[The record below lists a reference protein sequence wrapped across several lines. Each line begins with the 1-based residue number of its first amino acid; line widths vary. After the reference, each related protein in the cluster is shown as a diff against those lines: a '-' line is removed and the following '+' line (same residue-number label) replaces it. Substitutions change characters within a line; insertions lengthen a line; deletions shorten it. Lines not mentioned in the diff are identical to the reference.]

1 MAKTIVIASGG
12 TGGHLYPTIAIA
24 DEIKRL
30 DASAKVIF
38 VGTSERIESREVPR
52 AGYEFRPISIEA
64 PRKSIGSMI
73 RFPFKMLKAIMDCLS
88 IIKETQANAFLGG
101 GAYLSVPVGIAAWLK
116 GVRIGLLEINS
127 IGGTANKLLSRFAK
141 KIYLA
146 YPESKK
152 DFANAADRLEISGT
166 PVRHNLGESLSPA
179 EARRAFGLSEEHPTI
194 LVFGGSLGAK
204 AINEALAESVS
215 DLAARGFNIIWQTGK
230 SADVAALKSQFTD
243 PNVYISEYIYE
254 MDKAYT
260 AADLVVSRAGAST
273 LAELSQIGKPAILVP
288 YPFAADN
295 HQEHNARAYE
305 SEGAAIVLRDQELKQ
320 KLHSEVLSLM
330 ENDEKR
336 NRMASAMR
344 KRENK
349 DAARIVAEWLL
360 NGKA

>member
-1 MAKTIVIASGG
+1 MSKTIIIASGG

-30 DASAKVIF
+30 DPSAKVVF
-38 VGTSERIESREVPR
+38 VGTAERIEAREVPR

-64 PRKSIGSMI
+64 PRKSVGSMA
-73 RFPFKMLKAIMDCLS
+73 RFPFKMLNAVIDCMRILS
-88 IIKETQANAFLGG
+88 SEKPISFLGG

-141 KIYLA
+141 KIFLA
-146 YPESKK
+146 YPESGK
-152 DFANAADRLEISGT
+152 DFSNASNRIEVCGT
-166 PVRHNLGESLSPA
+166 PVRHNLGENVSAA
-179 EARRAFGLSEEHPTI
+179 EARKAFGVDPARPTV
-194 LVFGGSLGAK
+194 LAFGGSLGAK
-204 AINEALAESVS
+204 AINEAMTG
-215 DLAARGFNIIWQTGK
+215 AATVLDQLGYNVIWQTGK
-230 SADVAALKSQFTD
+230 SA
-243 PNVYISEYIYE
+243 NVEELRSKVPSKNVHIGEYIYE

-305 SEGAAIVLRDQELKQ
+305 KEGAVIVLRDQELKE
-320 KLHSEVLSLM
+320 KLLPAVQRLM
-330 ENDEKR
+330 QDEQSR
-336 NRMASAMR
+336 NTMAQAM
-344 KRENK
+344 KHRENK
-349 DAARIVAEWLL
+349 DAANIVAQWLL
-360 NGKA
+360 GRS